1 MLVDSKQKIAHL
13 LALFVHQHLFI
24 SPLLFVSPEIAWKLP
39 IDCILE
45 QEYREILLQIYFT
58 GGFGSLK
65 YYTHLNIVF
74 QPDL

>member
-1 MLVDSKQKIAHL
+1 MSNQIYPKCPFCRVHL
-13 LALFVHQHLFI
+13 
-24 SPLLFVSPEIAWKLP
+24 
-39 IDCILE
+39 IDCIRE

-58 GGFGSLK
+58 GEFGSLK